1 MLDALIA
8 QCAYNTHPDTV
19 KAIIQVESAGN
30 PYAIGVNYGGGNS
43 RKPNNVSEAA
53 QIARNLIAKGK
64 NIDMGL
70 MQINSA
76 NMLRLG
82 LSPET
87 IFDPCTN
94 IRVGT
99 KILSANYSQAVD
111 IYGPGETALRAAL
124 SAYNTGSM
132 VKGLRNGY
140 VAKYYRGNSNAK
152 FSKLQEAEIANSN
165 VTLNA
170 PPPAN
175 FREILVEVLDPY
187 GSETSVYSRE

>member
-30 PYAIGVNYGGGNS
+30 PYAIGVNFGGSNG
-43 RKPNNVSEAA
+43 RKPNNANEAA
-53 QIARNLIAKGK
+53 LIARNLIANGK

-76 NMLRLG
+76 NMRRLG
-82 LSPET
+82 LSTEAM
-87 IFDPCTN
+87 FDPCTN
-94 IRVGT
+94 IRIGT
-99 KILSANYSQAVD
+99 KILSANYAQAVD
-111 IYGPGETALRAAL
+111 IYGPGENALRAAL

-140 VAKYYRGNSNAK
+140 VAKYYRGNSAAR
-152 FSKLQEAEIANSN
+152 FSKAQEAKIENAN
-165 VTLNA
+165 VTLIA
-170 PPPAN
+170 PPPEN
-175 FREILVEVLDPY
+175 FKEILVEVLNPFTA
-187 GSETSVYSRE
+187 ETAVYSRR

>member
-30 PYAIGVNYGGGNS
+30 PFAIGVNYGGSNK
-43 RKPNNVSEAA
+43 RKPNNISEASRV
-53 QIARNLIAKGK
+53 ARSLLAEGK

-76 NMLRLG
+76 NMTRFG

-99 KILSANYSQAVD
+99 KILSSNYAQAVQ

-140 VAKYYRGNSNAK
+140 VAKYYKGKAVG
-152 FSKLQEAEIANSN
+152 FSN
-165 VTLNA
+165 VYEAAIASANVSLNA
-170 PPPAN
+170 PPPEN
-175 FREILVEVLDPY
+175 LKEILVEELDPY
-187 GSETSVYSRE
+187 GSETSVYSRN

>member
-30 PYAIGVNYGGGNS
+30 PYAIGVNYGGSNK
-43 RKPNNVSEAA
+43 RKPNNISEASRL
-53 QIARNLIAKGK
+53 ARGLLAEGK

-70 MQINSA
+70 MQINSV
-76 NMLRLG
+76 NMVRFG

-99 KILSANYSQAVD
+99 KILSANYAQAVD

-140 VAKYYRGNSNAK
+140 VAKYYKGK
-152 FSKLQEAEIANSN
+152 PTFGFSN
-165 VTLNA
+165 VYEAAIASANVSLNG
-170 PPPAN
+170 PPPDN
-175 FREILVEVLDPY
+175 FKEILVEELDPY
-187 GSETSVYSRE
+187 GSTTSVYSRE

>member
-30 PYAIGVNYGGGNS
+30 PFAIGVNYGGSNK
-43 RKPNNVSEAA
+43 RKPNNISEASN
-53 QIARNLIAKGK
+53 IARSLLAEGK

-76 NMLRLG
+76 NMTRFG
-82 LSPET
+82 LSPEA

-99 KILSANYSQAVD
+99 KILSSNYAQAVQ

-140 VAKYYRGNSNAK
+140 VAKYYNGKAAG
-152 FSKLQEAEIANSN
+152 FSN
-165 VTLNA
+165 VYEAAIASANVSLNA
-170 PPPAN
+170 PPPEN
-175 FREILVEVLDPY
+175 LKEILVEELDPY

>member
-30 PYAIGVNYGGGNS
+30 PFAIGVNYGGSNK
-43 RKPNNVSEAA
+43 RKPNNISEASRV
-53 QIARNLIAKGK
+53 ARSLLAEGK

-76 NMLRLG
+76 NMTRFG

-99 KILSANYSQAVD
+99 KILSSNYAQAAQ

-140 VAKYYRGNSNAK
+140 VAKYYKGRVVG
-152 FSKLQEAEIANSN
+152 FSN
-165 VTLNA
+165 VYEAAIASANVSLSA
-170 PPPAN
+170 PPPEN
-175 FREILVEVLDPY
+175 FKEILVEELDPY
-187 GSETSVYSRE
+187 GSETSVYSRK

>member
-8 QCAYNTHPDTV
+8 QCSYNTHPDTV

-30 PYAIGVNYGGGNS
+30 PFAIGVNYGGSNS

-53 QIARNLIAKGK
+53 QIARNLISDGK

-76 NMLRLG
+76 NMRRLG
-82 LSPET
+82 LSPEE

-99 KILSANYSQAVD
+99 KILSANYSQAAQ
-111 IYGPGETALRAAL
+111 IYGPGESALRAAL

-152 FSKLQEAEIANSN
+152 FSKFQEAAIANSK

-187 GSETSVYSRE
+187 GSETSVYSRH